1 VVADD
6 GSQVGILSSEEAL
19 KMAKEKDLDLVEVA
33 PQANPPVCRIMNFGK
48 YQYQMSKRLHE
59 AKKHQK
65 QIIMKEV
72 KFRPRI
78 DEHDFQFKS
87 NHIRRFLAEG
97 NKAKATVM
105 FRGREMAHTDIGHEI
120 LGRLIEELK
129 NEAEVEREPKQEGY
143 TLSTILTPKRKQHL
157 EKSVKPGTKP
167 TAKEDGK
174 EEGPV
179 KGTPA
184 NPS

>member
-1 VVADD
+1 MVADD

>member
-1 VVADD
+1 MVADD
-6 GSQVGILSSEEAL
+6 GSQVGVLSSEEAL

-59 AKKHQK
+59 ARKHQK

-167 TAKEDGK
+167 MAKEDGK
-174 EEGPV
+174 EESPA
-179 KGTPA
+179 KGTPP